1 MNKMVKKQYEVL
13 RWASLFLEK
22 NNRESRV
29 AELLL
34 QHHLGV
40 SRAVF
45 FANMQEDVPDDIY
58 EAFKADIEKHAETGM
73 PLQHL
78 TGYEYFYG
86 RRFTVDGHVLIPR
99 PETEEL
105 VQHVIRH
112 DVDFRKK
119 PLRIVDVGTGSGV
132 IAITLKLEWSD
143 AEVFATDISEEV
155 LQVAKK
161 NAAEWNADVAF
172 LQGNF
177 LEPLIEREM
186 VVDILVSNP
195 PYIAEKERNVLSDT
209 VKNYDPELA
218 LFAGDDGLSAYKEII
233 RQAKRVVRPGG
244 LIAFEIGH
252 EQGNAVKKLLM
263 ETFPYS
269 DVDILQ
275 DINKKDRIVTA
286 KIEKV

>member
-45 FANMQEDVPDDIY
+45 FANMQEDIPDDIY
-58 EAFKADIEKHAETGM
+58 EAFKADIEKHAETGV

-86 RRFTVDGHVLIPR
+86 RRFTVDEHVLIPR

-112 DVDFRKK
+112 GVDFRKK

-132 IAITLKLEWSD
+132 IAITLKLERSD
-143 AEVFATDISEEV
+143 AEVFATDISAEA

-161 NAAEWNADVAF
+161 NAAAWNADVAF

-209 VKNYDPELA
+209 VKNFDPELA
-218 LFAGDDGLSAYKEII
+218 LFVGDDGLSAYKEII
-233 RQAKRVVRPGG
+233 RQAKRGVRPGG
-244 LIAFEIGH
+244 LVAFEIGH

>member
-1 MNKMVKKQYEVL
+1 MNKMVKKQYEVF

-195 PYIAEKERNVLSDT
+195 PYIAETERNVLSDT

>member
-143 AEVFATDISEEV
+143 AEVFATDISEEA

-195 PYIAEKERNVLSDT
+195 PYIAETERNVLSDT

>member
-195 PYIAEKERNVLSDT
+195 PYIAETERNVLSDT

>member
-45 FANMQEDVPDDIY
+45 FANMQEDIPDDIY
-58 EAFKADIEKHAETGM
+58 EAFKADIEKHAETGV

-86 RRFTVDGHVLIPR
+86 RRFTVDEHVLIPR

-112 DVDFRKK
+112 GVDFRKK

-132 IAITLKLEWSD
+132 IAITLKLERSD
-143 AEVFATDISEEV
+143 AEVFATDISAEA

-161 NAAEWNADVAF
+161 NAAAWNADVAF

-209 VKNYDPELA
+209 VKNFDPELA

>member
-13 RWASLFLEK
+13 QWASLFLEK

-45 FANMQEDVPDDIY
+45 FANMQEDIPDDIY
-58 EAFKADIEKHAETGM
+58 EAFKADIEKHAETGV

-143 AEVFATDISEEV
+143 AEVFATDISEEA

-195 PYIAEKERNVLSDT
+195 PYIAETERNVLSDT

>member
-13 RWASLFLEK
+13 QWASLFLEK

-45 FANMQEDVPDDIY
+45 FANMQEDIPDDIY
-58 EAFKADIEKHAETGM
+58 EAFKADIEKHAETGV

-105 VQHVIRH
+105 VQHVIQN

-143 AEVFATDISEEV
+143 AEVFATDISEEA

-195 PYIAEKERNVLSDT
+195 PYIAETERNVLSDT

>member
-58 EAFKADIEKHAETGM
+58 EAFKADIEKHAETGV

-195 PYIAEKERNVLSDT
+195 PYIAETERNVLSDT

>member
-195 PYIAEKERNVLSDT
+195 PYIAETERNVLSDT
-209 VKNYDPELA
+209 VKNFDPELA

>member
-143 AEVFATDISEEV
+143 AEVFATDISEEA

-195 PYIAEKERNVLSDT
+195 PYIAETERNVLSDT

-233 RQAKRVVRPGG
+233 RQAKCVVRPGG

>member
-1 MNKMVKKQYEVL
+1 MNKMMKKQYEVL

-45 FANMQEDVPDDIY
+45 FANMQEDIPDDIY
-58 EAFKADIEKHAETGM
+58 EAFKADIEKHAETGV

-86 RRFTVDGHVLIPR
+86 RRFTVDEHVLIPR

-112 DVDFRKK
+112 GVDFRKK

-132 IAITLKLEWSD
+132 IAITLKLERSD
-143 AEVFATDISEEV
+143 AEVFATDISAEA

-161 NAAEWNADVAF
+161 NAAAWNADVAF

-209 VKNYDPELA
+209 VKNFDPELA

>member
-45 FANMQEDVPDDIY
+45 FANMQEDIPDDIY
-58 EAFKADIEKHAETGM
+58 EAFKADIEKHAETGV

-195 PYIAEKERNVLSDT
+195 PYIAETERNVLSDT

>member
-58 EAFKADIEKHAETGM
+58 EAFKADIEKHAETGV

-143 AEVFATDISEEV
+143 AEVFATDISEEA

-195 PYIAEKERNVLSDT
+195 PYIAETERNVLSDT

>member
-45 FANMQEDVPDDIY
+45 FANMQEDIPDDIY

-195 PYIAEKERNVLSDT
+195 PYIAETERNVLSDT

>member
-45 FANMQEDVPDDIY
+45 FANMQEDIPDDIY
-58 EAFKADIEKHAETGM
+58 EAFKADIEKHAETGV

-143 AEVFATDISEEV
+143 AEVFATDISEEA

-195 PYIAEKERNVLSDT
+195 PYIAETERNVLSDT

>member
-1 MNKMVKKQYEVL
+1 MVKKQYEVL

-45 FANMQEDVPDDIY
+45 FANMQEDIPDDIY
-58 EAFKADIEKHAETGM
+58 EAFKADIEKHAETGV

-86 RRFTVDGHVLIPR
+86 RRFTVDEHVLIPR

-112 DVDFRKK
+112 GVDFRKK

-132 IAITLKLEWSD
+132 IAITLKLERSD
-143 AEVFATDISEEV
+143 AEVFATDISAEA

-161 NAAEWNADVAF
+161 NAAAWNADVAF

-209 VKNYDPELA
+209 VKNFDPELA

>member
-13 RWASLFLEK
+13 QWASLFLEK

-195 PYIAEKERNVLSDT
+195 PYIAETERNVLSDT